1 MMELFVIALTIEHF
15 SEKDSAME
23 IYLWTFRK
31 LRAST

>member
-23 IYLWTFRK
+23 NYLRPFRK